1 MTKDIKESYI
11 YKSIKNYVTKNNTHV
26 KLDYIISELNATKN
40 FELIDKFIQDLGL
53 ECTDCMEHFF
63 MFYFGKNIDG
73 YRINFGM
80 KKASNDKMCWTF
92 WIFNSKY
99 DCVYNVRKQRD
110 WWHSTFNFPA
120 ELKKFNEWL
129 NQ

>member
-11 YKSIKNYVTKNNTHV
+11 YKSIKNYVTKNNTNV

-73 YRINFGM
+73 YRFSEGYF
-80 KKASNDKMCWTF
+80 S
-92 WIFNSKY
+92 
-99 DCVYNVRKQRD
+99 
-110 WWHSTFNFPA
+110 
-120 ELKKFNEWL
+120 
-129 NQ
+129 